1 MKLVILNDTHAGVR
15 NSSEIFIEYQRRFY
29 QDVLF
34 PYMDK
39 HNIKKIVH
47 GGDYYDHRK
56 YVNFKALN
64 ANRKNFIEPMV
75 ERGITMDIIP
85 GNHDVAYKN
94 TNDLCSLKELLG
106 YYKKHINIVMS
117 PTVMDYDGFKL
128 ALLPW
133 INPENYDESMQFIQT
148 CNAEWL
154 LGHLE
159 VIGVEMMRG
168 VTNTHGIDPS
178 LFSRFEKV
186 LSGHFHTRSVLGN
199 IEYLGS
205 QMEFTWSDYNDPKFF
220 HVIDTET
227 RELTPVRNPI
237 TIFEKVVYND
247 AEIDYNSND
256 YKLPELNDKYVK
268 IVVAKKTDPYLFDK
282 FVSRIQNEFNLHD
295 LKIVESFDEF
305 LGSNVDLSDNV
316 KIEDTSELLD
326 NYIEQVETELD
337 KERLKTAM
345 RMIYVEALNMEIS

>member
-1 MKLVILNDTHAGVR
+1 MKLVLLNDTHAGVR
-15 NSSEIFIEYQRRFY
+15 NSSEIFIEYQRKFY

-34 PYMDK
+34 PYMDE
-39 HNIKKIVH
+39 HGIKKIVH

-64 ANRKNFIEPMV
+64 ANRKHFIEPMV

-106 YYKKHINIVMS
+106 YYKKNINIVMN

-133 INPENYDESMQFIQT
+133 INPENYEESMKFVNT
-148 CNAEWL
+148 CDAAWL
-154 LGHLE
+154 FGHLE
-159 VIGVEMMRG
+159 LVGFEMMKG
-168 VTNTHGIDPS
+168 IPNNHGMEAS
-178 LFSRFEKV
+178 VFSRFEKV
-186 LSGHFHTRSVLGN
+186 LSGHFHTKSIRGN

-205 QMEFTWSDYNDPKFF
+205 QMEFTWSDYNDPKYF

-227 RELTPVRNPI
+227 REITPVKNPI
-237 TIFEKVVYND
+237 TIFEKIVYND
-247 AEIDYNSND
+247 QEIDYNVD
-256 YKLPELNDKYVK
+256 YDLVNLDHKYVK
-268 IVVAKKTDPYLFDK
+268 IVVAHKSDAYAFDK
-282 FVSRIQNEFNLHD
+282 FVSKVQNQAIHD

-305 LGSNVDLSDNV
+305 LGDNV
-316 KIEDTSELLD
+316 ELDDSIKIEDTPNLLE
-326 NYIEQVETELD
+326 NYID
-337 KERLKTAM
+337 KVDTDLNKEKLKNLM
-345 RMIYVEALNMEIS
+345 KSVWVEALNMEIS

>member
-1 MKLVILNDTHAGVR
+1 MKLVLLNDTHAGVR
-15 NSSEIFIEYQRRFY
+15 NSSEIFIEYQRKFY
-29 QDVLF
+29 LNVLF

-39 HNIKKIVH
+39 HSIKKIVH

-106 YYKKHINIVMS
+106 YYKQNINILMN

-128 ALLPW
+128 AMLPW
-133 INPENYDESMQFIQT
+133 INPENYEESMKFIQT

-154 LGHLE
+154 FGHLE

-168 VTNTHGIDPS
+168 IENTHGMDPS
-178 LFSRFEKV
+178 VFSRFEKV
-186 LSGHFHTRSVLGN
+186 LSGHFHTRSILGN

-227 RELTPVRNPI
+227 RELTRVRNPI

-247 AEIDYNSND
+247 QEIDYNSSFD
-256 YKLPELNDKYVK
+256 VSKLNEKYVK
-268 IVVAKKTDPYLFDK
+268 LIVAKKTDAYAFDK
-282 FVSRIQNEFNLHD
+282 FLTKIQNESTLYD
-295 LKIVESFDEF
+295 LKIVETFDEF
-305 LGSNVDLSDNV
+305 LGSNVELSDNV
-316 KIEDTSELLD
+316 QIEDTSELLD
-326 NYIEQVETELD
+326 NYIEKVETDLD
-337 KERLKTAM
+337 KDKLKSFMKT
-345 RMIYVEALNMEIS
+345 IYVEALNMEII